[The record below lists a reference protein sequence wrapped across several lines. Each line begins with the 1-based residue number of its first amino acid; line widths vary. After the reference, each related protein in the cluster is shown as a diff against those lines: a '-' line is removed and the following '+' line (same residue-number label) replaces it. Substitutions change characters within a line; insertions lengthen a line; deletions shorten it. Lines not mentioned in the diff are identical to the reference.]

1 MLERAS
7 RSVDRA
13 PVLPFR
19 RMRSYTRVLL
29 PIVLVLFVPAARCMA
44 GGPFGI
50 CVRPHVHP
58 IAHSVADSADAPS
71 KENTRLVSSTLALL
85 LGPFA
90 AHRIYLGT
98 TPKVA
103 IIYGVTFGG
112 FGLLAIT
119 DLGHLLF
126 TKDLEPYRNNDR
138 VFMWAEKHH
147 TPTPP

>member
-1 MLERAS
+1 M
-7 RSVDRA
+7 
-13 PVLPFR
+13 
-19 RMRSYTRVLL
+19 
-29 PIVLVLFVPAARCMA
+29 AA
-44 GGPFGI
+44 GPFGAQ
-50 CVRPHVHP
+50 RTYPMQEANMAQAP
-58 IAHSVADSADAPS
+58 DSIDGTR
-71 KENTRLVSSTLALL
+71 KENTRLVSSSLALL

-138 VFMWAEKHH
+138 VFMWTEPRHA
-147 TPTPP
+147 PTPP